1 MQSSSC
7 FSSQCTKFE
16 HQKLEAKRR
25 WQIRENGWGRTRNG
39 RKGRQ
44 PTTAFQAHIVRRQ
57 QSTIPH
63 EARMSAK
70 STVTPPRDHSNTSTC
85 PCSQLLQLRH
95 RILNCGIFLPSK
107 TDSTFVILWEWNSQT
122 FIGPSGLFI
131 LSVRSLPPSTHLELP
146 RHIQPTQH
154 VLIYTQKQQYEGVDK
169 LKKDSA
175 QTFGLLLL
183 FKMMMTLQEFWPV
196 LAIRKANIIMKSS
209 FAPPRKA
216 GNRS

>member
-44 PTTAFQAHIVRRQ
+44 PTTAFQAHRVRRQ

-131 LSVRSLPPSTHLELP
+131 LSVRRMTSKHPSWT
-146 RHIQPTQH
+146 TKT
-154 VLIYTQKQQYEGVDK
+154 YTTNTAHFNLHSEAAEWR
-169 LKKDSA
+169 SR
-175 QTFGLLLL
+175 QTEERFCSNVWFVVAL
-183 FKMMMTLQEFWPV
+183 
-196 LAIRKANIIMKSS
+196 
-209 FAPPRKA
+209 
-216 GNRS
+216 